1 MPLIRLLGK
10 DGEEQ
15 FVEAEP
21 RETRA
26 GDVEP
31 VEHDGRVYRYDSSE
45 ETIVRG
51 GQVIRTFRYV
61 SE

>member
-1 MPLIRLLGK
+1 MALIRLLGK

-15 FVEAEP
+15 FVDAEP
-21 RETRA
+21 RETSA

-31 VEHDGRVYRYDSSE
+31 IEHDGRVYRYDSSE
-45 ETIVRG
+45 GAIVRG
-51 GQVIRTFRYV
+51 EQVIRTFRYV

>member
-15 FVEAEP
+15 FVEADP
-21 RETRA
+21 RETSA

-31 VEHDGRVYRYDSSE
+31 IEHDGLVYRYDTSE

-61 SE
+61 SD